1 MGRLFC
7 LFVYYGRQKLRYA
20 MDGGGSFYI
29 EEGLQNGRRK
39 LSIRSNMKEKVV
51 VFFLGGDFF

>member
-1 MGRLFC
+1 
-7 LFVYYGRQKLRYA
+7 